1 MLTILN
7 HYAIIAMLI
16 AANKRQNLNNMAIE
30 PTIMIFT
37 DKNEDNKKVDLT
49 KYSMNSDQPHIL
61 EETNH
66 ECC

>member
-1 MLTILN
+1 
-7 HYAIIAMLI
+7 MLI

-37 DKNEDNKKVDLT
+37 DKNEDNKKVDPT
-49 KYSMNSDQPHIL
+49 KYSMNSDQPHIQ